1 MPRNTDLSSILFPV
15 EVRPIGFQSD
25 GGPGSPSGFEE
36 VDQYKAIVRTDT
48 GTVFSVVSK
57 RYELLHNSRALDL
70 GKKAFQ
76 LLFPEASE
84 NDFIPFDIRY
94 TKTRSACHVDL
105 IHKSYDTKVWEQE
118 TWLPFLRVSNSYNRS
133 RALTFDFGFVRKLCS
148 NGVIFQKESVRAKF
162 YHTKGE
168 LNINL
173 TQDKQFQ
180 RLKELEGEFSS
191 HMKRLLEMKLTEE
204 LIKAL
209 SLYLLGLEFDLD
221 AKNLKRVAQ
230 EQGRLM
236 DVAGKLEHL
245 VSSYI
250 SELGQ
255 SAYTA
260 LNAATDFAT
269 HTPSL
274 AGKFATS
281 AGLQES
287 IGERMRTLSGRPD
300 DVPQLVQSQL
310 ALLLSA

>member
-1 MPRNTDLSSILFPV
+1 MPRNTNLSSILFPV
-15 EVRPIGFQSD
+15 EVRPIGFQPDD
-25 GGPGSPSGFEE
+25 GSGPPAGFEA

-48 GTVFSVVSK
+48 GTVFSVVTK

-84 NDFIPFDIRY
+84 NDFIPFDIRS
-94 TKTRSACHVDL
+94 TKTGSACHVDL

-133 RALTFDFGFVRKLCS
+133 RALTFDFGFVRELCS

-168 LNINL
+168 LNIDL

-191 HMKRLLEMKLTEE
+191 HMKRLREMKLTEE

-209 SLYLLGLEFDLD
+209 SLYLLGLEFDLG
-221 AKNLKRVAQ
+221 AKNFKRVAQ
-230 EQGRLM
+230 EQGRLR
-236 DVAGKLEHL
+236 DVAGRLEEL
-245 VSSYI
+245 VTGYI
-250 SELGQ
+250 AELGP

-260 LNAATDFAT
+260 LNVATDFAT
-269 HTPSL
+269 HTPAV
-274 AGKFATS
+274 AGKFVTT
-281 AGLQES
+281 AGLQEV
-287 IGERMRTLSGRPD
+287 IGEQMRTLSGRPD
-300 DVPQLVQSQL
+300 EVPRLVQSQL
-310 ALLLSA
+310 ALLSA